1 MKAAFLDTFAG
12 DPVKG
17 VPSPSAQQ
25 TQHDM
30 CKEVRYHMYIH
41 NIVYTI
47 INIIHIKGVPSPMA
61 QDTPH
66 EMLI

>member
-1 MKAAFLDTFAG
+1 VKGAFLDKFAG

-30 CKEVRYHMYIH
+30 CKEA
-41 NIVYTI
+41 
-47 INIIHIKGVPSPMA
+47 IKPKFET
-61 QDTPH
+61 QN
-66 EMLI
+66 LIPPLIPEPCNNPKL

>member
-1 MKAAFLDTFAG
+1 VKGAFLDKFAG

-30 CKEVRYHMYIH
+30 CKEA
-41 NIVYTI
+41 
-47 INIIHIKGVPSPMA
+47 IKPKFE
-61 QDTPH
+61 TLN
-66 EMLI
+66 LIPPLIPEPCNNPKL